1 MENPD
6 FLNPKDI
13 LQNILEV
20 LRCPFCGSDYLEK
33 DTRIKA
39 QFDKDYVIH
48 LTCTECQNS
57 ILANFSYK
65 NGLETSDQR
74 QSLDGQKMDMAM
86 GELIRFV
93 GKGTINDD
101 EVMNFYKEIR
111 DFDGD
116 FKKIFKTRN
125 KNNK

>member
-1 MENPD
+1 MSDPD

-39 QFDKDYVIH
+39 QFNKDYVIH
-48 LTCTECQNS
+48 LICTECQNS
-57 ILANFSYK
+57 ILANFSYQ
-65 NGLETSDQR
+65 NGRGISGQ
-74 QSLDGQKMDMAM
+74 QQKLDGQKMDMAM
-86 GELIRFV
+86 GELIKFV
-93 GKGTINDD
+93 GKGTINDND
-101 EVMNFYKEIR
+101 VMNFYKEIK

-116 FKKIFKTRN
+116 FKKIFGTKRIR
-125 KNNK
+125 